1 MKFIDILQD
10 ASGNMLRNK
19 ARTLLT
25 VIAIF
30 IGAMTLT
37 LTNGIGTG
45 VSTYI
50 DNQLGSIGAE
60 DALIVQ
66 AKQERGLGDGPQV
79 YDPQATTSAGPSGL
93 ALKVLTPEDIENIE
107 STEGIVSVEPQLSA
121 APEYITA
128 GGEKYQAMLAPFI
141 EGMRL
146 DLSAGSGFV
155 AGSDDGQIILPPSF
169 ANALGF
175 SNPEDAV
182 GKQAVFGVK
191 TPVGD
196 VKEVVAEIVGVQQ
209 STVVAGR
216 GVIANQALV
225 KSLRDVQLA
234 GLPPAAAEQFPAAI
248 ARFDTSISE
257 EELTAIKTRLDEQGY
272 QGMTVEDTIGII
284 KQVID
289 AITAVLNFF
298 AAIALL
304 AASFGIINTLLMAV
318 QERTREIGLM
328 KAMGLGRNKIFM
340 LFSIEAVLLGF
351 WGSLLG
357 SLAGIGIGQVVN
369 RIASDTFLKDLPGF
383 DLTVFSLQSVSV
395 IMLIIMSIAFI
406 AGTLPAR
413 RASQK
418 DPIEAL
424 RYE

>member
-1 MKFIDILQD
+1 MRFIDILQD

-25 VIAIF
+25 IIAIF

-37 LTNGIGTG
+37 LTNGIGAG

-50 DNQLGSIGAE
+50 DDQLGNLGAD

-66 AKQERGLGDGPQV
+66 AKQEQGLGDGPQI
-79 YDPQATTSAGPSGL
+79 YNPQDTTSAGPSGL
-93 ALKVLTPEDIENIE
+93 ALKVLTPEDIENIRN
-107 STEGIVSVEPQLSA
+107 TEGILSVEPQLSA
-121 APEYITA
+121 SPEYITV
-128 GGEKYQAMLAPFI
+128 GDEKYQAMLAPFI
-141 EGMRL
+141 DGMRL
-146 DLSAGSGFV
+146 DLAAGAGF
-155 AGSDDGQIILPPSF
+155 AAASDDSQIILSPSF
-169 ANALGF
+169 ADALGF
-175 SNPEDAV
+175 MDPEDAI
-182 GKQAVFGVK
+182 GQQAVFGVK
-191 TPVGD
+191 TPAGD
-196 VKEVVAEIVGVQQ
+196 IKEVTAEIAGVQEP
-209 STVVAGR
+209 TVVAGG

-225 KSLRDVQLA
+225 KSLRSVQLA

-248 ARFDTSISE
+248 ARFDTSLSE
-257 EELTAIKTRLDEQGY
+257 DELTAIKTHLDEQGY

-289 AITAVLNFF
+289 AITVVLNFF

-357 SLAGIGIGQVVN
+357 SLAGIGAGQVTN
-369 RIASDTFLKDLPGF
+369 RVASDTFLKDLPGF
-383 DLTVFSLQSVSV
+383 NLTEFSPQSVAI
-395 IMLIIMSIAFI
+395 IMLIIMIIAFI
-406 AGTLPAR
+406 AGTVPAR
-413 RASQK
+413 HASQK

>member
-25 VIAIF
+25 IIAIF

-50 DNQLGSIGAE
+50 DNQLGSIGA
-60 DALIVQ
+60 DDVLIVQ

-79 YDPQATTSAGPSGL
+79 YNPQDTTSAGPSGL
-93 ALKVLTPEDIENIE
+93 AIKVLNPEDIENIRN
-107 STEGIVSVEPQLSA
+107 TEGILSAEPQLSA
-121 APEYITA
+121 APEYITV

-146 DLSAGSGFV
+146 ELMVGSGF
-155 AGSDDGQIILPPSF
+155 AEGSGRGQVILPPSF

-175 SNPEDAV
+175 RNPEEAV

-191 TPVGD
+191 TPAGD
-196 VKEVVAEIVGVQQ
+196 IKEVSADIVGVLQ

-216 GVIANQALV
+216 GVLTNQALV
-225 KSLRDVQLA
+225 KSLRDIQLS
-234 GLPPAAAEQFPAAI
+234 GLPPTAAEQYPAVI
-248 ARFDTSISE
+248 ARFDTSINE

-328 KAMGLGRNKIFM
+328 KAMGLGRNKIFL

-357 SLAGIGIGQVVN
+357 SLAGIGVGQIVN
-369 RIASDTFLKDLPGF
+369 NVASNSFLKELPGF
-383 DLTVFSLQSVSV
+383 DLTVFSIQSVAV
-395 IMLIIMSIAFI
+395 IMLIIMTIAFV

-418 DPIEAL
+418 DAIEAL

>member
-50 DNQLGSIGAE
+50 DDQLGSIGAD

-79 YDPQATTSAGPSGL
+79 YNPEDTTSAGPSGL
-93 ALKVLTPEDIENIE
+93 AIKVLNFEDIENIRN
-107 STEGIVSVEPQLSA
+107 TKGILSVEPQLSA
-121 APEYITA
+121 APEYVSA

-146 DLSAGSGFV
+146 DLSAGSGF
-155 AGSDDGQIILPPSF
+155 ADSSDGSKVILPPSF

-175 SNPEDAV
+175 RNPEDAI
-182 GKQAVFGVK
+182 GKQVVFGVK
-191 TPVGD
+191 TPAGD
-196 VKEVVAEIVGVQQ
+196 VREIPAEIIGVQQ

-225 KSLRDVQLA
+225 KSLRDIQLA

-357 SLAGIGIGQVVN
+357 SLVGIGIGQVVN
-369 RIASDTFLKDLPGF
+369 RIASDSFLKDLPGF
-383 DLTVFSLQSVSV
+383 NLTVFSLQSVAV

>member
-1 MKFIDILQD
+1 MKLIDILQD
-10 ASGNMLRNK
+10 ASGNMLRSK

-25 VIAIF
+25 IIAIF

-50 DNQLGSIGAE
+50 DNQLGSIGAD

-66 AKQERGLGDGPQV
+66 AKQERNSGSGPQV

-93 ALKVLTPEDIENIE
+93 ALKVLAPKDIENIR
-107 STEGIVSVEPQLSA
+107 STDGILSVEPQLSA
-121 APEYITA
+121 TPEYITA

-146 DLSAGSGFV
+146 DLTAGPGFA
-155 AGSDDGQIILPPSF
+155 AGSDDGQVILPPSF
-169 ANALGF
+169 ANVLGF
-175 SNPEDAV
+175 QNPEDAV
-182 GKQAVFGVK
+182 GKQAFFGVK
-191 TPVGD
+191 TPAGD
-196 VKEVVAEIVGVQQ
+196 IEEVAAEIVGVQQ
-209 STVVAGR
+209 PTVVAGR

-225 KSLRDVQLA
+225 KKLRDIQLA
-234 GLPPAAAEQFPAAI
+234 SLPPAAAEQYPAAI

-257 EELTAIKTRLDEQGY
+257 EELTAIKTRLEEQGY

-284 KQVID
+284 KQVIA

-328 KAMGLGRNKIFM
+328 KAMGLGRNKIFL

-369 RIASDTFLKDLPGF
+369 RIASDSFLKDLPGF
-383 DLTVFSLQSVSV
+383 NLTVFSPQSVAV
-395 IMLIIMSIAFI
+395 IMLIIMTIAFI

-418 DPIEAL
+418 DAIEAL

>member
-1 MKFIDILQD
+1 MKIIDILLD

-37 LTNGIGTG
+37 LTNGIGSG
-45 VSTYI
+45 VSNYI
-50 DNQLGSIGAE
+50 DNQLGSIGA
-60 DALIVQ
+60 DDVLIVQ
-66 AKQERGLGDGPQV
+66 AKQERGISEGPQV

-93 ALKVLTPEDIENIE
+93 ALKVLAPDDIEKIR
-107 STEGIVSVEPQLSA
+107 STEGILSVEPQLSA
-121 APEYITA
+121 APEYITVGA
-128 GGEKYQAMLAPFI
+128 EKYQVMLAPFI

-146 DLSAGSGFV
+146 DLAAGPGFTT
-155 AGSDDGQIILPPSF
+155 GSDDGQVIIPPSF

-175 SNPEDAV
+175 QNPADAV

-191 TPVGD
+191 SPAGD
-196 VKEVVAEIVGVQQ
+196 IKEVSAKIAGVQQ

-216 GVIANQALV
+216 GVIANQVLV

-234 GLPPAAAEQFPAAI
+234 GLPPAATEQFPAAI
-248 ARFDTSISE
+248 ARFDTKISE
-257 EELTAIKTRLDEQGY
+257 EELMAIKTRLDDQGY

-304 AASFGIINTLLMAV
+304 AASFGIINTLLMSV

-328 KAMGLGRNKIFM
+328 KAMGLGRSKIFL

-369 RIASDTFLKDLPGF
+369 RIASESFLKDLPGF
-383 DLTVFSLQSVSV
+383 NLTVFSPQSVAV
-395 IMLIIMSIAFI
+395 IMLIIMTIAFI